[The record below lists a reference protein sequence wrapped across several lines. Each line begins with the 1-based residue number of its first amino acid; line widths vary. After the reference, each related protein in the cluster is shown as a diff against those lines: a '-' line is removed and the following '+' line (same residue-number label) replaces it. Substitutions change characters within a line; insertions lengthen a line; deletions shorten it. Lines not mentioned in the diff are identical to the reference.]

1 MNGSHSGLDTSIQP
15 KKQAQKSHAT
25 VPLRVKLC
33 VFETELCDLEGG
45 KISPR
50 NFSYKY
56 YPIGGQS
63 LDTVSPLAVRIN
75 RAARAILYRPEKKP

>member
-25 VPLRVKLC
+25 GLRVKLY

-56 YPIGGQS
+56 YPR
-63 LDTVSPLAVRIN
+63 AVRIN
-75 RAARAILYRPEKKP
+75 RAARANLYRPEKKP